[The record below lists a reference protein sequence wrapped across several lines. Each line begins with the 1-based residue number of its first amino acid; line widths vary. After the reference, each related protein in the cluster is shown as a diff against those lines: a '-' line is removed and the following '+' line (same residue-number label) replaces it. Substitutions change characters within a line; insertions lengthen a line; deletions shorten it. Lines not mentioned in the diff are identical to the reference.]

1 MVSYKYRKST
11 FTKEQTLS
19 LTETALNIVE
29 ENKEDKIISYKD
41 IKSIRLSFILDR
53 MGPENFLC
61 TIKSPAGYTSI
72 TSSSYVSFAN
82 FNRNK
87 EDYSI
92 FVKELIKNATL
103 ANPSIQLISG
113 SSKASYFLTITM
125 MVVFAIAIALLFY
138 FIGESISS
146 ITWVNFAIVLLSVPM
161 MIAYIRKN
169 KPGNFSADNIPEKLL
184 PH

>member
-1 MVSYKYRKST
+1 
-11 FTKEQTLS
+11 
-19 LTETALNIVE
+19 
-29 ENKEDKIISYKD
+29 
-41 IKSIRLSFILDR
+41 
-53 MGPENFLC
+53 
-61 TIKSPAGYTSI
+61 
-72 TSSSYVSFAN
+72 
-82 FNRNK
+82 
-87 EDYSI
+87 
-92 FVKELIKNATL
+92 
-103 ANPSIQLISG
+103 
-113 SSKASYFLTITM
+113 